1 MTSKIYPYCLWKIR
15 TAGGVHCTGVFWK
28 TPPPA
33 VLYWDL
39 NLNVESGR
47 SPLPT
52 YMASTSKSR
61 IYWHTCDC
69 LNHRLLGIWI
79 QILQVDSTSK
89 SRPFMWTPHV
99 IPGLTSI
106 TYMEFTSSV
115 PIPTL
120 WNSKNNYI
128 QSHIACIIFDL
139 LYSRTHECRYSW
151 EYSSLLK
158 PMAPPWK
165 HPKGVLGRR
174 CPRED
179 RFVK

>member
-1 MTSKIYPYCLWKIR
+1 MTYKIYPYCLWKIR

-52 YMASTSKSR
+52 YMESTSKSR

-69 LNHRLLGIWI
+69 LNHRLLGLWMVLDWLGGVHQEI

-89 SRPFMWTPHV
+89 SKTFMWSPHV

-128 QSHIACIIFDL
+128 QSHIACIILDL
-139 LYSRTHECRYSW
+139 LYSRNHECRYSCRL
-151 EYSSLLK
+151 SLGHPIGNTLK
-158 PMAPPWK
+158 V
-165 HPKGVLGRR
+165 H
-174 CPRED
+174 
-179 RFVK
+179 